1 MVGLLT
7 AGTVAITTANITTAN
22 ITTSNITTST
32 VQTFSGATVRG
43 KTLTGVSLFVTGGAG
58 AAIGQAACFKAGKQ
72 LGYCSTTP
80 TSGTCTCN

>member
-7 AGTVAITTANITTAN
+7 AGTVAITTANITTSN
-22 ITTSNITTST
+22 VTTSN